1 MKIRQILNNNVA
13 LVQRGRLEII
23 VVSKG
28 VSFRK
33 KIGDSIES
41 KDIDKI
47 FVPDSNDVLENFS
60 YLLSNTKQE
69 IIDATLKIIEY
80 AEKNIN
86 EKINDYLYLTLLDH
100 IDYALKRA
108 KNKQFI
114 KSPLVWEVRKFYPKH
129 YEVGMNALDI
139 IHKETGIEFPE
150 GEATSI
156 ALHFINLQESQVD
169 VKDVIKAMETVND
182 ILTIIR
188 VHFQIQFDENSM
200 IIIDL

>member
-114 KSPLVWEVRKFYPKH
+114 KSPLVWEVYSYLRI
-129 YEVGMNALDI
+129 G
-139 IHKETGIEFPE
+139 T
-150 GEATSI
+150 
-156 ALHFINLQESQVD
+156 
-169 VKDVIKAMETVND
+169 
-182 ILTIIR
+182 
-188 VHFQIQFDENSM
+188 
-200 IIIDL
+200 